1 MKLDA
6 RYLTSLGLD
15 TEMNKAWSLSFR
27 KELFL
32 EHLQLPGTEG
42 LEKIAV
48 NKVGVKPIFRKLLV

>member
-1 MKLDA
+1 
-6 RYLTSLGLD
+6 
-15 TEMNKAWSLSFR
+15 MNKAWFLSFS